1 MNKKLLKEHCELAD
15 KLEEQLEEL
24 DTTRKKERYEATW
37 EAAVA
42 VARAMA
48 ECYHPDAMCD
58 VVSVFDGLLSAGLG
72 CEVSVSA
79 TMYWS
84 SRDEET
90 GEELDRDSVE
100 KWESADYVDID
111 FENANWTSPGC
122 TKYET
127 FAADVLGL
135 IMGCFAKKPGPIPFF
150 GESSTEVDGEMQF
163 FRIEKGY

>member
-1 MNKKLLKEHCELAD
+1 MNKKLLKKHCELAN

-24 DTTRKKERYEATW
+24 DTTSKKERYEATW
-37 EAAVA
+37 AAAVA
-42 VARAMA
+42 MA
-48 ECYHPDAMCD
+48 GVMDGCYHPDAMGD
-58 VVSVFDGLLSAGLG
+58 VVSVFDSLLSAGLG
-72 CEVSVSA
+72 YEVSVSA

-90 GEELDRDSVE
+90 DEELDSDSVE

-135 IMGCFAKKPGPIPFF
+135 IMGCFAKNTGPIPFF
-150 GESSTEVDGEMQF
+150 GDTSTEVDGEMLF